1 MRNAARIWSN
11 CRCPSPQYRRAA
23 RSTGLTP
30 PVALEAT
37 GTVVGGATTA
47 MTAPVA
53 VVAHDRRCSGRL
65 DRDDRDRRTRRGRCF
80 LRTLC
85 VLSTCPASG
94 KHTCMINLR
103 ARRPRPRRARR
114 AAAST
119 AVVERSP
126 DACEHAPVRLLAA
139 LHSQDSK
146 QARSQPACTT
156 EPARRAVYG
165 QYGERSESSS
175 DGSRCS
181 GLGTSLAR
189 RTARRG
195 RQRLRPREGY
205 PVNRRRAPARR
216 FGSPPG
222 GRRAHLVRSHP
233 HGPAS
238 PLLGQLG
245 RKASGLD
252 PSS

>member
-1 MRNAARIWSN
+1 MLPGFGPTVDVPPLSTAAPPGPRGS
-11 CRCPSPQYRRAA
+11 RHPSRSRRRA
-23 RSTGLTP
+23 RSSG
-30 PVALEAT
+30 A
-37 GTVVGGATTA
+37 GATTA

-85 VLSTCPASG
+85 VLSTCSASG

-119 AVVERSP
+119 AVVERRP

-156 EPARRAVYG
+156 EPARCAVYG

-216 FGSPPG
+216 RAASPPC
-222 GRRAHLVRSHP
+222 
-233 HGPAS
+233 
-238 PLLGQLG
+238 PL
-245 RKASGLD
+245 
-252 PSS
+252 PSSSRSS

>member
-1 MRNAARIWSN
+1 MLPGFGPTVDVPPLSTAAPPGPRGS
-11 CRCPSPQYRRAA
+11 RHPSRSRRRA
-23 RSTGLTP
+23 RSSG
-30 PVALEAT
+30 A
-37 GTVVGGATTA
+37 GATTA

-65 DRDDRDRRTRRGRCF
+65 DRDDRDRRTRRGRCV

-85 VLSTCPASG
+85 VLSTCSASG

-103 ARRPRPRRARR
+103 A
-114 AAAST
+114 AAST
-119 AVVERSP
+119 AAVERSP

-205 PVNRRRAPARR
+205 PVNRRRAPARQR
-216 FGSPPG
+216 AASPPC
-222 GRRAHLVRSHP
+222 
-233 HGPAS
+233 
-238 PLLGQLG
+238 PL
-245 RKASGLD
+245 
-252 PSS
+252 PSSRSS